1 MRSKVIEPG
10 ATLGVFGGGQLGRMF
25 AQAAQR
31 MGYRV
36 IVFTD
41 ETDAPASQVTFQTI
55 HGDYRDRATWSSCTF
70 RRTASDSRKDNAS
83 ERRFSGNPI
92 SRVAVV
98 SKRSIHRRGI
108 GFPIGLQDDKL
119 GVRRQG
125 AAKSDEPC
133 RGQ

>member
-1 MRSKVIEPG
+1 MRTKVIEPG

-55 HGDYRDRATWSSCTF
+55 HGDYRDPNIVREFAELRTQAF
-70 RRTASDSRKDNAS
+70 R
-83 ERRFSGNPI
+83 
-92 SRVAVV
+92 
-98 SKRSIHRRGI
+98 
-108 GFPIGLQDDKL
+108 
-119 GVRRQG
+119 
-125 AAKSDEPC
+125 
-133 RGQ
+133 